1 MRSPFLWGVVA
12 LVVALL
18 AVTAGM
24 AIARSGGSSG
34 SSASELRSVDVA
46 ILPLEPTAQ
55 VMYAKERG
63 FFREQG
69 LDVRIKVLTDPTQ
82 TAAAVL
88 SGNAQFSA
96 VNVGGLASMKSRDL
110 PVRVVAAGAL
120 FDPGAET
127 KTSALVAMP
136 AKNITSARDLV
147 GKRIAI
153 DQENTIA
160 HIGVLKW
167 LKENGVERDEVSFT
181 TLPFAQM
188 LGPLL
193 KGNFDAA
200 LLPEPFL
207 TIAEGKGARRVA
219 YPFDAV
225 CSEECL
231 LTMWIARKDMDS
243 DVASRYRKGIE
254 AAAVWAN
261 DRSNDAESAKILAKY
276 TPAKPALLA
285 KTKRTTFATEL
296 EPTLAQP
303 WIDTFAEFG
312 VIPDAF
318 PAGEVVK

>member
-1 MRSPFLWGVVA
+1 
-12 LVVALL
+12 
-18 AVTAGM
+18 
-24 AIARSGGSSG
+24 
-34 SSASELRSVDVA
+34 
-46 ILPLEPTAQ
+46 
-55 VMYAKERG
+55 MYAKDRG
-63 FFREQG
+63 FFRKQG
-69 LDVRIKVLTDPTQ
+69 LNVKIKVLTDPTQ

-88 SGNAQFSA
+88 RQCSVFGSQRRRPREHK
-96 VNVGGLASMKSRDL
+96 VHDL
-110 PVRVVAAGAL
+110 PVRVVAGGAL
-120 FDPGAET
+120 FDPGADT

-136 AKNITSARDLV
+136 AKKITSARDLV

-167 LKENGVERDEVSFT
+167 LKENGVERDQVKFT

-193 KGNFDAA
+193 KGDFDAA

-225 CSEECL
+225 CTKECL
-231 LTMWIARKDMDS
+231 LTTWIARKDMDS
-243 DVASRYRKGIE
+243 DVAARYRKGIE

-276 TPAKPALLA
+276 TPAEPALLA
-285 KTKRTTFATEL
+285 KIKRTTFATRARAHAGPAVDRHVRRVRCDPGRL
-296 EPTLAQP
+296 PRRRPRQVVTGPSSRASATASSRDRSRPTDRP
-303 WIDTFAEFG
+303 CSNSSSE
-312 VIPDAF
+312 
-318 PAGEVVK
+318 